1 MRGFT
6 VEEAVAQTVEETLT
20 QTSYE
25 YAMDELDKEMRIEE
39 SEAKGSGRTRT
50 VKLEV
55 TCKDGSTVWTEH
67 TISVV
72 RNEKGEPAALLGI
85 ARDITER
92 MKAETELRAQKELI
106 DRILTSM
113 PNAVVVLNQDL
124 QVILV
129 NQTFTN
135 VFHVKEG
142 KVDGKPLSAI
152 QGIRSLATPVREA
165 FAGRGTGESVQFNHR
180 MAGVNRTFIADII
193 PMYEHEVLLIARD
206 VTDERDRTEK
216 LYLTDRLV
224 SVGEMAAGVAHEIN
238 NPLTAVIALSQILVE
253 SQLPDGVRE
262 DVQDIHNEAQ
272 RAANVVRNL
281 LLFARGEGAEKQP
294 EQINDLIEEVVGLRA
309 YKNKVDNIRI
319 DTRLGA
325 NLPDVIVD
333 RSEMRQVFLNIVLNA
348 EQAMLKAHGRGLL
361 TITSQ
366 RVNGDIRIS
375 FADDGPGIDK
385 HVRKR
390 AFNPFFT
397 TKQVGEGTG
406 LGLSI
411 SYGIVTAH
419 GGHIHAKSAPGQG
432 ATLTVELPVAGNGL
446 EKRRSSSTDKVSAA
460 DVIAL

>member
-1 MRGFT
+1 
-6 VEEAVAQTVEETLT
+6 
-20 QTSYE
+20 
-25 YAMDELDKEMRIEE
+25 
-39 SEAKGSGRTRT
+39 
-50 VKLEV
+50 
-55 TCKDGSTVWTEH
+55 
-67 TISVV
+67 VV
-72 RNEKGEPAALLGI
+72 RNEKGEPAALIGI

-92 MKAETELRAQKELI
+92 MKAEAELRAQKELI
-106 DRILTSM
+106 DRILTST
-113 PNAVVVLNQDL
+113 PNAVVVLNQDM

-142 KVDGKPLSAI
+142 EVDGKPLSAI
-152 QGIRSLATPVREA
+152 QGIRSLATPVKEVL
-165 FAGRGTGESVQFNHR
+165 AGGGTGENVQFHHR

-206 VTDERDRTEK
+206 VTDERERTEK

-238 NPLTAVIALSQILVE
+238 NPLTTVVALSHLLVDSE
-253 SQLPDGVRE
+253 LPDDVRQ
-262 DVQDIHNEAQ
+262 DVLDIHNEAQ
-272 RAANVVRNL
+272 RAADVVRNL

-294 EQINDLIEEVVGLRA
+294 EQINDLIEEVIRLRT
-309 YKNKVDNIRI
+309 YKNKIDNIRI

-325 NLPDVIVD
+325 NLPDVMVD

-366 RVNGDIRIS
+366 RVNGDVRIS

-390 AFNPFFT
+390 AFDPFFT

-419 GGHIHAKSAPGQG
+419 GGHIRAKSAPGQG
-432 ATLTVELPVAGNGL
+432 ATVTVELPAAGNEL
-446 EKRRSSSTDKVSAA
+446 EKRKISSIDEASAD
-460 DVIAL
+460 DVIRRNGVKTA